1 MNIPL
6 VLATNPILEMA
17 GQIAAFVICLF
28 LFIAVILAVVLS
40 LVLSFGLSALRDQVE
55 AIKKIRPYVD
65 TINQETSEAVHN
77 NALPAESANPVARAV
92 ASVPVKVNAI
102 DQKVEQTSDRVAHA
116 AIEFR
121 ARTEQVKMVARAF
134 FLPGSLKRRTKPTT
148 APILQEGEKQE
159 AASAAR
165 VAPQER
171 PPEQVQVMRGAR

>member
-6 VLATNPILEMA
+6 VLAMNPILAMA

-28 LFIAVILAVVLS
+28 LLIAVILAVVLNVG
-40 LVLSFGLSALRDQVE
+40 LAFGLSALRDQVE

-65 TINQETSEAVHN
+65 TINKETTEAVRN

-92 ASVPVKVNAI
+92 ASVPVRINTI
-102 DQKVEQTSDRVAHA
+102 DQKVEQTSDRVANA

-134 FLPGSLKRRTKPTT
+134 FLPGSLKRRTKSIT
-148 APILQEGEKQE
+148 APVPQEGERQE
-159 AASAAR
+159 AASAAH
-165 VAPQER
+165 VAPQVQ